1 MNRQRLSRQR
11 WRELIEQQRVS
22 GLGVLAFCQQHG
34 LASSTFFG
42 WKRQLKQEGVLSSDE
57 KPVSAPSSSS
67 KGTSVE
73 PGAKAQASPKGAAS
87 TSSAPGMASASTFV
101 EVTAQATDE
110 TPDQPVEVVLSDGI
124 VIRVHRGLDPA
135 TLRQV
140 VEALS

>member
-1 MNRQRLSRQR
+1 MSRQRLSRQR

-34 LASSTFFG
+34 LASSTFFV
-42 WKRQLKQEGVLSSDE
+42 WKRQLKQEGVLSRDG
-57 KPVSAPSSSS
+57 KPPCAPSSSS

-73 PGAKAQASPKGAAS
+73 PGAKARSSKGAAS
-87 TSSAPGMASASTFV
+87 TSSAPGMAPSSTFV
-101 EVTAQATDE
+101 EVTPSPTDD
-110 TPDQPVEVVLSDGI
+110 TPDRPVEVVLGDAI
-124 VIRVHRGLDPA
+124 VIRVPRGFDPA